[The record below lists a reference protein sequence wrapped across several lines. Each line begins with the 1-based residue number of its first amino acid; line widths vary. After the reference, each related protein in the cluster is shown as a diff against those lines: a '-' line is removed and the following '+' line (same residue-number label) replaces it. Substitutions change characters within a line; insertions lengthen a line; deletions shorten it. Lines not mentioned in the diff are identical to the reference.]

1 MLAMAAGALVG
12 SAPTP
17 HPPFEN
23 VEVVDCY
30 DGDTCTVNL
39 PGLPPV
45 FGHHLPVR
53 LAGIDTPEIKG
64 KCPREKELAIQAR
77 DLVRRM
83 LKAAARV
90 DLADP
95 RRDKYFRLGAQVI
108 ADGMDM
114 SAMLLAAAVIV
125 AWARAAIPEPWH
137 ISIACD
143 GGPEPAPR

>member
-1 MLAMAAGALVG
+1 MRRGILIGVMLAMAGGTLVG
-12 SAPTP
+12 SAPAP
-17 HPPFEN
+17 HAPFEN

-64 KCPREKELAIQAR
+64 KCAMERALAIKAR
-77 DLVRRM
+77 DLVRRT
-83 LKAAARV
+83 LKEAARV

-95 RRDKYFRLGAQVI
+95 QRDKYFRLGAQVL
-108 ADGMDM
+108 ADGVNV
-114 SAMLLAAAVIV
+114 AEILLAAGMAVPY
-125 AWARAAIPEPWH
+125 AGGTKAPW
-137 ISIACD
+137 CTV
-143 GGPEPAPR
+143 

>member
-1 MLAMAAGALVG
+1 MGRGIIIEVMLAAAGGALAG
-12 SAPTP
+12 SAPAP

-53 LAGIDTPEIKG
+53 LAGIDTPEITG
-64 KCPREKELAIQAR
+64 KCPQERELAIRAR
-77 DLVRRM
+77 DLVRQMIRD
-83 LKAAARV
+83 AARV

-95 RRDKYFRLGAQVI
+95 RRDKYFRLGVQMI
-108 ADGMDM
+108 ADGQDV
-114 SAMLLAAAVIV
+114 SRRLLEEGLAVIY
-125 AWARAAIPEPWH
+125 A
-137 ISIACD
+137 
-143 GGPEPAPR
+143 GGRKFKNWCA

>member
-1 MLAMAAGALVG
+1 MIGVMLAAAGGALAG
-12 SAPTP
+12 SAPAP
-17 HPPFEN
+17 HAPFEN

-64 KCPREKELAIQAR
+64 KCPQERELAIRAR
-77 DLVRRM
+77 ELVRRM
-83 LKAAARV
+83 IREAARV

-108 ADGMDM
+108 ADGRDV
-114 SAMLLAAAVIV
+114 SGRLLEEGLAVIY
-125 AWARAAIPEPWH
+125 A
-137 ISIACD
+137 
-143 GGPEPAPR
+143 GGHKVKNWCA

>member
-1 MLAMAAGALVG
+1 MAAGALVG

-77 DLVRRM
+77 DAV
-83 LKAAARV
+83 LKMIREAARV

-108 ADGMDM
+108 ADGRNI
-114 SAMLLAAAVIV
+114 SAMLLAEGLAVPYFGGTK
-125 AWARAAIPEPWH
+125 APWC
-137 ISIACD
+137 AV
-143 GGPEPAPR
+143 